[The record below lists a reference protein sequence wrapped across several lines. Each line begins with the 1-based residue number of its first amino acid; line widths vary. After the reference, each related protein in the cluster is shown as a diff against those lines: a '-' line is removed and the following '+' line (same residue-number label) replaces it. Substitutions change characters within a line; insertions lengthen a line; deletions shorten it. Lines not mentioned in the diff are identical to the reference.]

1 MNPFATLPTKIQ
13 KQRHEQWE
21 ALQEQGN
28 VTSLA
33 TVINSLLPDRKLAG
47 CNFKKK
53 LTYMLLHFQYQ
64 QTCCSLIV
72 QNVKVKL
79 T

>member
-1 MNPFATLPTKIQ
+1 MNPLTTLPTKMQ
-13 KQRHEQWE
+13 KQRHEEWE
-21 ALQEQGN
+21 ALQKQGN
-28 VTSLA
+28 LTSLA
-33 TVINSLLPDRKLAG
+33 SVINSLLPDRKLAG

-53 LTYMLLHFQYQ
+53 LTNMLLHFQYQ
-64 QTCCSLIV
+64 QTCCSLIL